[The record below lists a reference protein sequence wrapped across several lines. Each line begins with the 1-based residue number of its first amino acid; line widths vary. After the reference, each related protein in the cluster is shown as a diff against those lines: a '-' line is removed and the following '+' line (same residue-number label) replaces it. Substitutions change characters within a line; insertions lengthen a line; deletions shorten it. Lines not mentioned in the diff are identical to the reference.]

1 MKIVDRKT
9 FLTYPSNTLFCM
21 YEPSG
26 NFGLLQIKT
35 CDPGFWGN
43 DFVTSEINGW
53 FTECPGSNEFF
64 EKVDM
69 AEKGEEFRFDLDTSI
84 RDGLYADDQLFA
96 VYDSQDIQALIDKLK
111 QLQK

>member
-9 FLTYPSNTLFCM
+9 FLTYPSNTLFCV

-26 NFGLLQIKT
+26 NFGLIQIKT
-35 CDPGFWGN
+35 CDPGFWGD

-53 FTECPGSNEFF
+53 LSDCHNSNEYS
-64 EKVDM
+64 EKVDK
-69 AEKGEEFRFDLDTSI
+69 AENGEEFRFDLESST
-84 RDGLYADDQLFA
+84 RDGLYEANQLFA
-96 VYDSQDIQALIDKLK
+96 VYDNQDIQALIDKLK